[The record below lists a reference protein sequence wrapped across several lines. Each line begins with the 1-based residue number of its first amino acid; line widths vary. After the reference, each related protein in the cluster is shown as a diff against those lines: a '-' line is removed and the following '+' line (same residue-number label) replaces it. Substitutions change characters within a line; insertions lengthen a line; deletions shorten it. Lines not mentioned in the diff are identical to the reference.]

1 MVKINLGILN
11 LFKGRVDGVRS
22 KPLDGSYHLGVEG
35 VLQGLALPLIDLLL
49 NLGLVLSVRE
59 GGAGR
64 SNGADLWSSRTY
76 FYCCRQSSGSGASR
90 DSLTADGD
98 ILDRRGKTCRLCSGR
113 TGWRDRLEHI
123 LKTFLLLITGG
134 AGNGGHLIAGDG
146 GVIWQLLGLRHS
158 ALPFIVMVPCQGLGT

>member
-1 MVKINLGILN
+1 MIKVNLGILN
-11 LFKGRVDGVRS
+11 LLDWLVGGVGGERG
-22 KPLDGSYHLGVEG
+22 DFGGHLGHK
-35 VLQGLALPLIDLLL
+35 LIDSGLALPLIDLLL